1 MIMDVR
7 YLIQILLLI
16 LFFIGIHCV
25 VYQRQKAQ
33 CRFVKIILKVEC
45 QMIYRRFSKHIEKK
59 KICAFEKYQIWRYIE
74 KRREASFIG

>member
-1 MIMDVR
+1 MDVK

-16 LFFIGIHCV
+16 LFFIGIQCLSLQHKK
-25 VYQRQKAQ
+25 RQYG
-33 CRFVKIILKVEC
+33 FLKIILKEEC
-45 QMIYRRFSKHIEKK
+45 QTIYRRFSKHIEKK